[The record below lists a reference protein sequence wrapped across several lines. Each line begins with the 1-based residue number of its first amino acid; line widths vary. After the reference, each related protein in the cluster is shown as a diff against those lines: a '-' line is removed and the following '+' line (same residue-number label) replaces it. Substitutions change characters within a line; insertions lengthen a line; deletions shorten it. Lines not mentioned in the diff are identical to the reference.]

1 MSLIDYFFIFI
12 ILFSFLVGCYR
23 GFTRELFSLVG
34 WIFAFYFASHFSGDF
49 LKFVPFEFGEHV
61 NFIIIYVFIFIVILL
76 IASFLANLLNRFIK
90 TIGLSSLNILLGSIF
105 GCMRGILITFIII
118 FLVEKT
124 SFITD
129 ASLAESK
136 TIPLIKLVVK
146 KTLSY
151 LPYDWSN
158 KVKYDTSLLEDK
170 F

>member
-1 MSLIDYFFIFI
+1 MTILDYFFIFI
-12 ILFSFLVGCYR
+12 IFVSFIIGCYR

-34 WIFAFYFASHFSGDF
+34 WIFAFYFANYFSDSF
-49 LKFVPFEFGEHV
+49 IKFIPFEFGEQL
-61 NFIIIYVFIFIVILL
+61 NFIIIYISIFIITLL
-76 IASFLANLLNRFIK
+76 TASFLSNLLNRFVN
-90 TIGLSSLNILLGSIF
+90 TIGLGSLNLILGSLF
-105 GCMRGILITFIII
+105 GCLRGILIAFIII

-129 ASLAESK
+129 ISLAESK

-158 KVKYDTSLLEDK
+158 KVKYDPILT
-170 F
+170 